1 MFLRDFCVR
10 FVINCCS
17 RLLFDAICMLR
28 PQINSKYSDELA
40 AESLEWIK
48 EVTGEPINTSG
59 DMDNFFEVLKDGVI
73 LCKLANALQPGTVK
87 KVNESKMA
95 FKCMENISAFLEAA
109 KAFGVPVQETFQS
122 VDLWE
127 RQNLNSVVIC
137 LQSLGRKVR
146 VFKQTRRIETKSFHF
161 RPTTSAS
168 HRSDQRKRRRT
179 SETSARSSSRR
190 ARMSSRF
197 NTARTKVPTS
207 PASTSATLVTCKPP
221 ITRHHQQRRH
231 PSMIIPNGNQEA
243 TRPRFERRDETRV

>member
-1 MFLRDFCVR
+1 MIEIELKFQTFSFLSC
-10 FVINCCS
+10 
-17 RLLFDAICMLR
+17 
-28 PQINSKYSDELA
+28 QINSKYSDELA

-48 EVTGEPINTSG
+48 ETTGEPINTSG

-137 LQSLGRKVR
+137 LQSLGRKVSD
-146 VFKQTRRIETKSFHF
+146 VIYETNLELTVLSFL
-161 RPTTSAS
+161 RLTTSENLP
-168 HRSDQRKRRRT
+168 SDQRNPKRT
-179 SETSARSSSRR
+179 SETSARS
-190 ARMSSRF
+190 
-197 NTARTKVPTS
+197 N
-207 PASTSATLVTCKPP
+207 
-221 ITRHHQQRRH
+221 
-231 PSMIIPNGNQEA
+231 
-243 TRPRFERRDETRV
+243 